1 MVITPGSEE
10 GRFPIFVTCSMPEG
24 CLKGCATQM
33 RHVVA
38 ATRDEAVLRKL
49 NPFRLVLKK
58 LNPLV

>member
-1 MVITPGSEE
+1 MVITAESEE

-38 ATRDEAVLRKL
+38 ATRDEAKC
-49 NPFRLVLKK
+49 
-58 LNPLV
+58 